1 MMLDDFKE
9 VKGTFHVRRK
19 YYGDLPTY
27 FLFPLSFLGVYLE
40 HKAAIKL
47 TERGFTSRQIRDV
60 MGVDDWLAG
69 IKDHDGLKRTR
80 SYDDVHDD
88 PDFDDYFT
96 GPLDSTHDH
105 APKAPRTPDDPFLL
119 NLHEYGLY
127 TMYAASAAYLY
138 HTTKDIFL
146 LPKIF
151 MALSALGGIP
161 LLLVKGTRAAR
172 AFNAAVKYDRE
183 QKQRVE
189 EIEQSLQA
197 EFDGELTESR
207 LLVGDFLSA
216 AQIQAISERTP
227 GVSAPV
233 YDIPVRENNE
243 PRPGL

>member
-183 QKQRVE
+183 QDASSSSDMALDI
-189 EIEQSLQA
+189 EINEVRALLNGALTDEQIEAMAS
-197 EFDGELTESR
+197 GEKLNTP
-207 LLVGDFLSA
+207 SA
-216 AQIQAISERTP
+216 DPA
-227 GVSAPV
+227 
-233 YDIPVRENNE
+233 
-243 PRPGL
+243 

>member
-1 MMLDDFKE
+1 LNVMMLDDFKE

-183 QKQRVE
+183 QDASSSSDMALDI
-189 EIEQSLQA
+189 EINEVRALLNGALTDEQIEAMAS
-197 EFDGELTESR
+197 GEKLNTP
-207 LLVGDFLSA
+207 SA
-216 AQIQAISERTP
+216 DPA
-227 GVSAPV
+227 
-233 YDIPVRENNE
+233 
-243 PRPGL
+243 